1 MMGITQKVARE
12 FREAVRDRGLVYF
25 NKGRVAITASSPGEV
40 VARVRGTDKYKV
52 RVRLRGIKLIASCSC
67 PYSGSNGGAP
77 CKHLWA
83 TVLAVDARGLLPS
96 APTRPLRLVT
106 EPAPGQSRRPPGPDG
121 PPAPYGRENQGPG
134 PGPGV
139 GPGPGSEPGSYPPS
153 HAGGPRSNPPY
164 EPNQR
169 SRPAGPPGRPDPY
182 SAPGPRS
189 GTGYGPGPNQG
200 YGPGGGN
207 GRGAYPGS
215 GSGSGAN
222 AGSGPAPNYGPN
234 GNYGGRGPAG
244 NGTGNGYRPER
255 GESANRGDRSNRG
268 TNPPPDYRPKP
279 TDYSPGGGYGPPP
292 NLGGYGPPPHYR
304 PDRDYGP
311 SGDYRNDNR
320 DRDYRANS
328 GYGPNTGGD
337 YPPRD
342 RPPAGNYPPER
353 GYGPNRVPPG
363 LPPDGSAK
371 RPNQANRDRDRD
383 PRGATGPNAAYPG
396 GPPRNRDRDGAPA
409 PAPQPPRYPNPQGQR
424 PGPSTGQRPG
434 PNQGQRPGPNPAQE
448 ARMRSGP
455 GANTGQRPPGPGAGN
470 AARPRQLP
478 PSSAAGPYPRGVNGA
493 AGAYRPA
500 PGASPAS
507 GPSGRPGPPGPPNQ
521 ARERRGRGVTG
532 HDGPEGNIHPQHAKA
547 QARAAR
553 EARLAALAQ
562 QKAKRL
568 LAYVLDIPATLAA
581 NQVVI
586 DLTRRARRPNGD
598 WGPLKPW
605 WHTPNLPVVRY
616 DPEDRDLLTEL
627 VAAQN
632 TTAVAAVPSKPDGHG
647 EAAGTRRFLLRGDA
661 QAGILEQ
668 LARSGRLRLRRT
680 DGEEDPPTVR
690 WDDQGPWRFGL
701 DVKCDPTGKRW
712 TWRGVLRRP
721 DGRGGTDKMD
731 LAEPMAVLPSLIVQG
746 VGKVAPFDDLGL
758 NEWVAK
764 LRQEKEVA
772 YPDSA
777 AQDDA
782 FEKLLPT
789 FKQPAR
795 ELIESETVKFQ
806 EPTDLPQP
814 CLTLRTP
821 RQNWGT
827 DRLIAEL
834 GFDYSGA
841 YVPIIRGGNLA
852 VRTDLNLVIHRQV
865 ALEQA
870 AGIQL
875 YELGFKDAKD
885 HLLDPG
891 SLEIPAKR
899 VPQVTKELVSAGWR
913 VEAEGKLIRPAG
925 EFKLAVT
932 TGIDWFELGGQ
943 VDFGGQSVALPDLLA
958 AARQGETMVTLGD
971 GSMGMLPEDWLKKYG
986 MLADLGIGDEAEGGS
1001 LRFGKA
1007 QAGLLD
1013 ALLASQPE
1021 IKLDIGFG
1029 KVRQNLPR
1037 FEGVIPK
1044 EAPPGFRGELRPYQC
1059 EGLGWLEYLQK
1070 FDFGG
1075 ILADDMGLGKTVQ
1088 VLALLQS
1095 RRARRQSKGPSLIV
1109 VPRSLVFNW
1118 VQEAEKFCPRLR
1130 VLDYTGTGRHATRDD
1145 FGDYDLI
1152 VTTYGTLRTDIVDLS
1167 AILFDYVILDE
1178 AQAIKNAD
1186 SQAAKAARLLQ
1197 GRHRLAMSGTPIENH
1212 LGELWSIFEFLNPG
1226 MLGTASVFKKHAAG
1240 ASAADEGARSLL
1252 ARALRPFILRRTKKQ
1267 VVDDLP
1273 DKVEQTLF
1281 CDLEPPQRQMY
1292 EDLKAHYR
1300 QALLRKETP
1309 ELGRSKIEVLEALL
1323 RLRQAACHPGL
1334 IDPDRAGDPSAKLD
1348 MLMPQLA
1355 EVAEEGHKILVFSQ
1369 FTKFLGLVRDRLD
1382 ADGIKY
1388 EYLDGRTRNRAER
1401 VESFQNDPTI
1411 PLFLISLKA
1420 GGLGLNLT
1428 SADYVYLLDP
1438 WWNPAVE
1445 AQAIDRSHRIG
1456 QTQQVFAYRLI
1467 AKDTVEQ
1474 KILELQQKKRDLAD
1488 AILDENRNVIGTLTR
1503 DDLEFLLS

>member
-1 MMGITQKVARE
+1 MGITQKVGRE
-12 FREAVRDRGLVYF
+12 FREAVRERGLVYF
-25 NKGRVAITASSPGEV
+25 NKGQVAITAASAGEV

-52 RVRLRGIKLIASCSC
+52 RIRLRGIKLIASCSC
-67 PYSGSNGGAP
+67 PYYGSNGGAP
-77 CKHLWA
+77 CKHIWA
-83 TVLAVDARGLLPS
+83 TVLAIDARGLLPS
-96 APTRPLRLVT
+96 APSRPLRLVT
-106 EPAPGQSRRPPGPDG
+106 ELAPGQARRPDGPDG
-121 PPAPYGRENQGPG
+121 PPAPYQGQGQNSGSGPGPGQRQEQGQYPPPRASGGRPRPPFDNGQRPDPRTESCPPRGPGQGYGPGPNSGYGPNNNNQRGAYSNGGPGPGPPANYGPNSNGYRSNRVEPTHRDDGGPRGSGPPANYRSNANQDGPVGYGPNPNLGYGPGPGYGMNREPGPPENYRSNRGGYGPTRAPRTDRDRDRDHGPGQGYGPNTNTGRHEPPRDLPPSGNYGPNRGYSPNRVPPGTPSNGAPRKNTDPPRDQGPG
-134 PGPGV
+134 PGP
-139 GPGPGSEPGSYPPS
+139 
-153 HAGGPRSNPPY
+153 HPY
-164 EPNQR
+164 
-169 SRPAGPPGRPDPY
+169 
-182 SAPGPRS
+182 
-189 GTGYGPGPNQG
+189 
-200 YGPGGGN
+200 
-207 GRGAYPGS
+207 
-215 GSGSGAN
+215 
-222 AGSGPAPNYGPN
+222 
-234 GNYGGRGPAG
+234 
-244 NGTGNGYRPER
+244 
-255 GESANRGDRSNRG
+255 
-268 TNPPPDYRPKP
+268 
-279 TDYSPGGGYGPPP
+279 
-292 NLGGYGPPPHYR
+292 
-304 PDRDYGP
+304 
-311 SGDYRNDNR
+311 
-320 DRDYRANS
+320 
-328 GYGPNTGGD
+328 
-337 YPPRD
+337 
-342 RPPAGNYPPER
+342 
-353 GYGPNRVPPG
+353 
-363 LPPDGSAK
+363 
-371 RPNQANRDRDRD
+371 
-383 PRGATGPNAAYPG
+383 
-396 GPPRNRDRDGAPA
+396 
-409 PAPQPPRYPNPQGQR
+409 
-424 PGPSTGQRPG
+424 PGPSPRGRDPLPKSNSHPQPTPRYPG
-434 PNQGQRPGPNPAQE
+434 PNQGQRPGPNQGGRPSPSPGPE
-448 ARMRSGP
+448 PRSRSQAGS
-455 GANTGQRPPGPGAGN
+455 GNGQRSVDPGAGGG
-470 AARPRQLP
+470 ARPRQLP
-478 PSSAAGPYPRGVNGA
+478 PNGMGPYPRGVHGP
-493 AGAYRPA
+493 GPQGPGPGSGMGPSSRVPSPA
-500 PGASPAS
+500 PSH
-507 GPSGRPGPPGPPNQ
+507 Q
-521 ARERRGRGVTG
+521 ARERPGRGVRG
-532 HDGPEGNIHPQHAKA
+532 NEAPSGNIHPQHAKA

-553 EARLAALAQ
+553 EARLAVLAQ

-586 DLTRRARRPNGD
+586 ELTRRARRPNGD

-616 DPEDRDLLTEL
+616 DPEDRDLLAEL
-627 VAAQN
+627 VVAQN
-632 TTAVAAVPSKPDGHG
+632 QGASSPSTPPTKPDGHG
-647 EAAGTRRFLLRGDA
+647 EAAGTRRFVLKADL
-661 QAGILEQ
+661 QASVVER
-668 LARSGRLRLRRT
+668 LAKSGRLRLRRT
-680 DGEEDPPTVR
+680 EGEEDPPTVR

-701 DVKCDPTGKRW
+701 DVKSDPTGKRW

-721 DGRGGTDKMD
+721 DGRGGTDRMD
-731 LAEPMAVLPSLIVQG
+731 LAEPMAVLPALIVQG

-758 NEWVAK
+758 NEWVSR

-777 AQDDA
+777 AQDET
-782 FEKLLPT
+782 FEKLLPK
-789 FKQPAR
+789 FPRPASD
-795 ELIESETVKFQ
+795 LIESETLRFQ
-806 EPTDLPQP
+806 EPTDHPQP

-841 YVPIIRGGNLA
+841 YIPIIRSGDLA

-943 VDFGGQSVALPDLLA
+943 VDFGGQSVELPDLLA
-958 AARQGETMVTLGD
+958 AARRGETMVTLGD

-986 MLADLGIGDEAEGGS
+986 MLAELGVGGESGSESGS

-1037 FEGVIPK
+1037 FEGVFPK

-1075 ILADDMGLGKTVQ
+1075 ILADDMGLGKTIQ

-1118 VQEAEKFCPRLR
+1118 IQEAEKFCPRLR
-1130 VLDYTGTGRHATRDD
+1130 VLDYTGTGRHMTRDD
-1145 FGDYDLI
+1145 FPDYDLI

-1167 AILFDYVILDE
+1167 QVLFDYVILDE

-1186 SQAAKAARLLQ
+1186 SQAAKAARLLH

-1226 MLGTASVFKKHAAG
+1226 MLGTASVFKKHASG

-1267 VVDDLP
+1267 VVEDLP

-1281 CDLEPPQRQMY
+1281 CDLEPEQRQIY
-1292 EDLKAHYR
+1292 EELKAHYR
-1300 QALLRKETP
+1300 QALLRKEAP

-1334 IDPDRAGDPSAKLD
+1334 IDPERSGDSSAKLD

-1382 ADGIKY
+1382 AEGIKY

-1401 VESFQNDPTI
+1401 VENFQNDPSI

-1467 AKDTVEQ
+1467 ARDTVEQ